1 MPPDLRRKVARIVA
15 GKATLAARIDSFHH
29 SRDGRLGNDLKAE
42 VNMRIEKLQEP
53 PPVKAVKSLIAPLE
67 QARKKRGGR
76 RARKMKERMG
86 ITELRKQAN
95 RMTFGEIEED
105 AYQDDLSFSTGQI
118 GKSGSGR
125 VRAAQVDSKT
135 KARISQKLQKTIQKQ
150 NQWGGTS
157 TVRKNLSGTASSVV
171 WSSNEL
177 QGLEIIN
184 PNAAER
190 DSKGTESQKYFSTSS
205 GFAKVQSV
213 IPKI

>member
-1 MPPDLRRKVARIVA
+1 
-15 GKATLAARIDSFHH
+15 
-29 SRDGRLGNDLKAE
+29 
-42 VNMRIEKLQEP
+42 MRIEKLQEP
-53 PPVKAVKSLIAPLE
+53 PPVKFVKPLVPPLE

-105 AYQDDLSFSTGQI
+105 AYQDDLSFSTGQM

-171 WSSNEL
+171 WSTNNEL

-190 DSKGTESQKYFSTSS
+190 DSKGTESQKYFSAST
-205 GFAKVQSV
+205 GFTKVQSV
-213 IPKI
+213 IPKIMK

>member
-1 MPPDLRRKVARIVA
+1 MSRNGSTGSDLR
-15 GKATLAARIDSFHH
+15 
-29 SRDGRLGNDLKAE
+29 AE

-53 PPVKAVKSLIAPLE
+53 PPVKLIKPLMPPLE
-67 QARKKRGGR
+67 VARKKRGGR
-76 RARKMKERMG
+76 RARKIKERMG

-157 TVRKNLSGTASSVV
+157 TVRKNISGTASSVAFTT
-171 WSSNEL
+171 L
-177 QGLEIIN
+177 QGLEIVN
-184 PNAAER
+184 PNACER
-190 DSKGTESQKYFSTSS
+190 DAKGTESQKYFSSAS
-205 GFAKVQSV
+205 GFAKVSSV